1 MKPILL
7 ILSMVIALSIMAGC
21 LEDKDDQT
29 EVYSNIANA
38 ESVRKAHQRQ
48 RLMEKQSLSEDV
60 PPSISPFLKGGRG
73 DFYPKGGQG
82 GFTGVNHVNPNIAS
96 RFIGIK
102 KTSSR
107 SEKKQASS
115 GLPVANPYSDKLRSF
130 QAEYQVIVENNLFRP
145 LGWQEEVIKEPI
157 PIPKIETVVVE
168 IPRERPAPTYNLTL
182 TGIAQSGSEWIAI
195 LEDSNRKEGYFLHP
209 GEELKDFLVSEI
221 FAGHIILVQGDAK
234 AQLSLG
240 ESIQYDMSGQ
250 LLLNTVANQKPDF
263 LNPKSEIQI
272 PNSGEG
278 AQKSLIE
285 RMKAKRQKELSQK

>member
-29 EVYSNIANA
+29 EVYSDVANA
-38 ESVRKAHQRQ
+38 ES
-48 RLMEKQSLSEDV
+48 EKPSLSEDV
-60 PPSISPFLKGGRG
+60 PPF
-73 DFYPKGGQG
+73 PKGGQG
-82 GFTGVNHVNPNIAS
+82 GFTEVNQMNPNIAS
-96 RFIGIK
+96 EK
-102 KTSSR
+102 QMEKTSSR

-115 GLPVANPYSDKLRSF
+115 GLPAANSYFDKTRSF
-130 QAEYQVIVENNLFRP
+130 QSEYQVIVENNLFRP
-145 LGWQEEVIKEPI
+145 LGWQKEVIKEPM
-157 PIPKIETVVVE
+157 PMPKTETVIVE
-168 IPRERPAPTYNLTL
+168 TPQERPAPTYNLTL
-182 TGIAQSGSEWIAI
+182 TGIAQSGSDWIAI

-209 GEELKDFLVSEI
+209 GEKLKDSLVSEI

-240 ESIQYDMSGQ
+240 ESIKYDTNGHII
-250 LLLNTVANQKPDF
+250 LNTVTNQSIFLPTSDF
-263 LNPKSEIQI
+263 RLPT
-272 PNSGEG
+272 SGED

>member
-21 LEDKDDQT
+21 FEDKDNQT

-38 ESVRKAHQRQ
+38 ESK
-48 RLMEKQSLSEDV
+48 EQSLSENE
-60 PPSISPFLKGGRG
+60 L
-73 DFYPKGGQG
+73 
-82 GFTGVNHVNPNIAS
+82 TEVNHVNPNIAS

-115 GLPVANPYSDKLRSF
+115 RLPANPYSDKTRSF
-130 QAEYQVIVENNLFRP
+130 QSEYQVIVENNLFRP

-157 PIPKIETVVVE
+157 PIPKTETVIVD
-168 IPRERPAPTYNLTL
+168 PPQERPAPTYNLTL

-209 GEELKDFLVSEI
+209 GEKLKDFLVSEI

-240 ESIQYDMSGQ
+240 ESIQYDMSGRI
-250 LLLNTVANQKPDF
+250 LLNTVAKGEGVMLPSRGVA
-263 LNPKSEIQI
+263 PKVEED
-272 PNSGEG
+272 EG

-285 RMKAKRQKELSQK
+285 RMKAKRRKELGQE

>member
-7 ILSMVIALSIMAGC
+7 ILSMVIVLSIMPGC

-29 EVYSNIANA
+29 EVYSDAANA
-38 ESVRKAHQRQ
+38 ESVRFAHQIPPPVPPEGGSYI
-48 RLMEKQSLSEDV
+48 RLMEKQSLSED
-60 PPSISPFLKGGRG
+60 
-73 DFYPKGGQG
+73 
-82 GFTGVNHVNPNIAS
+82 GFTEVNLVNPNIAS

-115 GLPVANPYSDKLRSF
+115 GLPAANPYSDKTRSF
-130 QAEYQVIVENNLFRP
+130 QSEYQVIVENNLFRP
-145 LGWQEEVIKEPI
+145 LGWQKEVIKEPM
-157 PIPKIETVVVE
+157 PIPKTETVIVE
-168 IPRERPAPTYNLTL
+168 TPQERPAPTYNLTL

-209 GEELKDFLVSEI
+209 GEKLKDSLVSEI
-221 FAGHIILVQGDAK
+221 LAGHIILVQGDAK

-263 LNPKSEIQI
+263 LNPKSEIRL
-272 PNSGEG
+272 PTSGED